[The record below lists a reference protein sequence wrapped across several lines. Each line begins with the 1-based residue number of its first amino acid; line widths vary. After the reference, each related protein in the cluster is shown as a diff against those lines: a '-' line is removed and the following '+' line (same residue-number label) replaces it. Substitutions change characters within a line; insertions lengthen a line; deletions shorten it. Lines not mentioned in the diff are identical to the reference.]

1 MTQNIIQN
9 IQGTD
14 ILYECDFLAWCE
26 RTVKQLKHKDIENLD
41 FDNLIEEIETL
52 GKSEKREL
60 RNRLLVLISHIL
72 KRMYVNSAENFN
84 GWEITIIEQRKQ
96 IQILLK
102 ESPSLKPYLAQIFT
116 EVYLDALD
124 IVSVEYKQTQFPETW
139 QFDYKTDLL
148 LSSKYWE

>member
-1 MTQNIIQN
+1 MTTSI
-9 IQGTD
+9 
-14 ILYECDFLAWCE
+14 
-26 RTVKQLKHKDIENLD
+26 
-41 FDNLIEEIETL
+41 
-52 GKSEKREL
+52 
-60 RNRLLVLISHIL
+60 
-72 KRMYVNSAENFN
+72 NF
-84 GWEITIIEQRKQ
+84 WKQ

-116 EVYLDALD
+116 EVYLDAVD